1 MQVNEHAEAV
11 SPGRHLFAYTVQEYE
26 TADGKKARSWTRVGV
41 AFPHKD
47 GTGFNI
53 DLHALPLDGKL
64 VLFPP
69 SADDRADEPA
79 PEPPPAPRAAATG
92 RSQPSRHR

>member
-1 MQVNEHAEAV
+1 MQVNEHGETIP
-11 SPGRHLFAYTVQEYE
+11 SSRHLYAYTVQEYE

-41 AFPHKD
+41 AFPHKE
-47 GTGFNI
+47 GAGFNI

-69 SADDRADEPA
+69 SADDRADEPDVA
-79 PEPPPAPRAAATG
+79 APPPAPATP
-92 RSQPSRHR
+92 RTAPPRRR

>member
-1 MQVNEHAEAV
+1 MLVNEHGEST

-69 SADDRADEPA
+69 SAEERADEPA
-79 PEPPPAPRAAATG
+79 QEPPPPAPTQG
-92 RSQPSRHR
+92 RGQTTRRH